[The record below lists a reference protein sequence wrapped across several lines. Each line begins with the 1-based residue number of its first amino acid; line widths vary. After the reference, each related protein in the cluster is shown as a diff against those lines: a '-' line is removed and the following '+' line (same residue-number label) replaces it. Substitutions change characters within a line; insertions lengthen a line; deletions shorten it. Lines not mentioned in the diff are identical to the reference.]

1 MESKTQIAVPQ
12 QLALTLDSVV
22 IRGLP
27 PAERARVVALLAQ
40 LLQEA
45 VFTVEREDGDENL

>member
-12 QLALTLDSVV
+12 QRALTLDSVV
-22 IRGLP
+22 IRGLT

-45 VFTVEREDGDENL
+45 LFTVEREDGDENI

>member
-1 MESKTQIAVPQ
+1 MESKIQNAAPQ

-27 PAERARVVALLAQ
+27 PEERAKVVALLAQ

-45 VFTVEREDGDENL
+45 SFTVGKEDGDENI